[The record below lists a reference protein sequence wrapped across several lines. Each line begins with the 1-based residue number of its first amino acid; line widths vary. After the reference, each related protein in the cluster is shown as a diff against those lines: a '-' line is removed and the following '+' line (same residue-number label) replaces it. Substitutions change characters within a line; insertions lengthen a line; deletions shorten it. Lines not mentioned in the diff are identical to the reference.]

1 MSVNRGSSLVSPWC
15 IVYTL
20 NLWQGFLQRG
30 VEIWIDVCSKK
41 SPSKA
46 FYGENQLIMTRME
59 KFLDGKAFSRLKF
72 LYVSSIM
79 VNSKFRLNTVVYDI
93 VVPYIS
99 LKR

>member
-1 MSVNRGSSLVSPWC
+1 MV
-15 IVYTL
+15 
-20 NLWQGFLQRG
+20 
-30 VEIWIDVCSKK
+30 K
-41 SPSKA
+41 
-46 FYGENQLIMTRME
+46 NQLIMTRME

>member
-1 MSVNRGSSLVSPWC
+1 MVYCLYPKPLAGVPAARSSKYGLTSVPKSN
-15 IVYTL
+15 
-20 NLWQGFLQRG
+20 LQRRFT
-30 VEIWIDVCSKK
+30 VK
-41 SPSKA
+41 
-46 FYGENQLIMTRME
+46 NQLIMTRME